1 VSLWHIQCRYKS
13 NDDND
18 NTNDYNSD
26 YDDDDD
32 DDDDDDRM
40 KVWVIEN
47 DADDK
52 CERTMR

>member
-1 VSLWHIQCRYKS
+1 VSLWHIQCRYKN

-26 YDDDDD
+26 Y

-52 CERTMR
+52 CEKTMR